1 MARNSFYSG
10 DAGADITIDN
20 SVAQAELAE
29 NNAAASATA
38 AASSATGA
46 ASSASAASTSATNAA
61 ASYDS
66 FDDRYLG
73 AKSSAPSTDNDSN
86 ALVDGAL
93 YWNSSS
99 DQMFAWDGSAWAAL
113 IPTSTN
119 QGHINTVSGIQAN
132 VTTVAGISSN
142 VTTVAGIQANVTAV
156 AGDATDIGAVA
167 AKATEI
173 GRLGTADAVADMAI
187 LGTSDVV
194 TDMNVLATADVVADM
209 NTLGTADVVAD
220 MNVLGT
226 ADVVADMNTLG
237 TADVVADM
245 NTLGTADVVADLNTL
260 GTADVVTDM
269 NTLGTGANVTNMAT
283 LGASGVVGNIATVA
297 GISSDVTAVAGKAT
311 EIGRLG
317 TADAVADMNTL
328 GTADVVADL
337 NTLGTADVVS
347 DMNTLGTADN
357 VTNMNTVADN
367 ISSVN
372 SFAAQYRVA
381 SSAPTSSLDE
391 GDLYFNTTDN
401 KLYFYNGSAW
411 TEVATYTHPN
421 HTGDVTSSGDGALT
435 IANDAVDSQHYAA
448 ASIDNEHLADD
459 AVGIAELSA
468 TGTASSS
475 TFLRG
480 DNSWVTPTDTNT
492 TYTAGTGITL
502 SGTEFSAAPL
512 ALTTVQTAANQS
524 AHLAL
529 TTEEGDVVVR
539 SDENKS
545 YVHNGGT
552 AGTMGDFT
560 LLATPTDAVLSV
572 NSQTG
577 AITAAHIKT
586 AYEANSDTNEF
597 SDAEQS
603 KLAGIAA
610 SANNYTHPT
619 SDGNKHIP
627 SGGAAGQIL
636 RYASAG
642 TAAWGADEND
652 AVAMAIALG

>member
-1 MARNSFYSG
+1 
-10 DAGADITIDN
+10 
-20 SVAQAELAE
+20 
-29 NNAAASATA
+29 
-38 AASSATGA
+38 
-46 ASSASAASTSATNAA
+46 
-61 ASYDS
+61 
-66 FDDRYLG
+66 
-73 AKSSAPSTDNDSN
+73 
-86 ALVDGAL
+86 
-93 YWNSSS
+93 
-99 DQMFAWDGSAWAAL
+99 
-113 IPTSTN
+113 
-119 QGHINTVSGIQAN
+119 
-132 VTTVAGISSN
+132 
-142 VTTVAGIQANVTAV
+142 
-156 AGDATDIGAVA
+156 
-167 AKATEI
+167 
-173 GRLGTADAVADMAI
+173 
-187 LGTSDVV
+187 
-194 TDMNVLATADVVADM
+194 
-209 NTLGTADVVAD
+209 
-220 MNVLGT
+220 
-226 ADVVADMNTLG
+226 
-237 TADVVADM
+237 
-245 NTLGTADVVADLNTL
+245 
-260 GTADVVTDM
+260 
-269 NTLGTGANVTNMAT
+269 
-283 LGASGVVGNIATVA
+283 
-297 GISSDVTAVAGKAT
+297 
-311 EIGRLG
+311 
-317 TADAVADMNTL
+317 
-328 GTADVVADL
+328 
-337 NTLGTADVVS
+337 
-347 DMNTLGTADN
+347 MNTLGTADN

-468 TGTASSS
+468 TGTAGNT

-480 DNSWVTPTDTNT
+480 DNAWVVPTDTNT

-502 SGTEFSAAPL
+502 AGTEFSAAPL

-529 TTEEGDVVVR
+529 TTQEGDVVVR

-560 LLATPTDAVLSV
+560 LLLTPTDAVLSV
-572 NSQTG
+572 NSVTG

-619 SDGNKHIP
+619 SAGNVHIP